1 MDDLLANPEKTR
13 RIADNSVRVFRERY
27 LTAAAEACY
36 WRRLIKEWKTV
47 SFEPQLWEGVGEGK
61 VDRGRKRGVRWETF
75 M

>member
-36 WRRLIKEWKTV
+36 WRRLIKEWKTI
-47 SFEPQLWEGVGEGK
+47 SFEPQLWEGVGESK